1 MIAVIQRVRRASV
14 TVGSHESAQ
23 IGQGLVMLLGV
34 AQGDTGQDVDFMVK
48 KVSRLRIFPDTQ
60 SKMNYA
66 LQDINGEILVVSQ
79 FTLLANTD
87 KGRRPSFE
95 SAASP
100 EEARVRY
107 QEVLE
112 KFQALGLAIQ
122 GGIFGAT
129 TVVSLENDG
138 PVTLIL
144 DSRGRK
150 AVNMVKDS
158 LPGTDTV
165 IQSETP

>member
-1 MIAVIQRVRRASV
+1 MIAVIQRVKGASV
-14 TVGSHESAQ
+14 TVGTQAIAQ
-23 IGQGLVMLLGV
+23 INRGLVMLLGV
-34 AQGDTGQDVDFMVK
+34 ARGDTGQDVDFMVQ

-60 SKMNYA
+60 RKMHYA
-66 LQDINGEILVVSQ
+66 LQDINGELLVVSQ

-95 SAASP
+95 LAASP
-100 EEARVRY
+100 EEACVRY

-112 KFQALGLAIQ
+112 KFQALGLAVQ

-129 TVVSLENDG
+129 MVVSLENDG

-165 IQSETP
+165 IQSEAP